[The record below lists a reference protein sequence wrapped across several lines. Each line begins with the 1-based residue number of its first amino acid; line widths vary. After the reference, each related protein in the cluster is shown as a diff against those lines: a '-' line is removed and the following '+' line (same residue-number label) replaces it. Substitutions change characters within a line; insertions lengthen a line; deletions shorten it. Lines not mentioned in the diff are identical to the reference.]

1 MIFAVQAADYFKQL
15 PLFSDLSPEEIVDVL
30 RIARMGSFEPGDRL
44 MARGERGDWAFV
56 IEQGE
61 GSVRVE
67 DASGRDVEVARVGP
81 GEVLGELSLVDGQP
95 RSADVVAISKI
106 SGYRI
111 DRAEFERMRKALDPA
126 AFKMLRRM
134 AITVSDRLRDINEV
148 VSRELAKTPAGK
160 AGKAGASGGKDP
172 RKTTLEPGRVS
183 RAQMRVTRGQLQR
196 PSMPPGGGQAGGRA
210 SRRPPAAA
218 EADGGFWSSMKK
230 RISGMTFK

>member
-1 MIFAVQAADYFKQL
+1 MIEVVQAADYFKQL

-30 RIARMGSFEPGDRL
+30 RIARMGSFEPGDKL

-61 GSVRVE
+61 GSVRVVDSRGE
-67 DASGRDVEVARVGP
+67 EVEVARVGP

-95 RSADVVAISKI
+95 RSADVVASTRI

-126 AFKMLRRM
+126 AFKMMRRM

-148 VSRELAKTPAGK
+148 VSKELVRAPASKGR
-160 AGKAGASGGKDP
+160 GGKDP
-172 RKTTLEPGRVS
+172 RKSTMEPGRVS
-183 RAQMRVTRGQLQR
+183 RAQMRVTRSQLQR
-196 PSMPPGGGQAGGRA
+196 PSMPPGQAGARA
-210 SRRPPAAA
+210 SGRPPAAA
-218 EADGGFWSSMKK
+218 GTEGGGFWSSMKK